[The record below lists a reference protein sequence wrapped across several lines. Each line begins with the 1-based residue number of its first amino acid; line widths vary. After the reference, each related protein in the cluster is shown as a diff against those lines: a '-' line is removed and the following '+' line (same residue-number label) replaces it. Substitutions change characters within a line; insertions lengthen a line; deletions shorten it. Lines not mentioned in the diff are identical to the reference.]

1 MSEHMNHQSDTALQ
15 IVTLGG
21 GCFWCLEAVFQQ
33 MLGVSHVESGYS
45 GGRNPNPTYEEV
57 CGGDTGHA
65 EVVRIHFDPTKTSFR
80 EILEVFFTIH
90 DPTTLNRQGN
100 DVGTQYR
107 SVIYTHDAEQMKM
120 AKQVIAEMAHVWDA
134 PIVTELAEAPI
145 FYRAEDYHQNYFIN
159 HPMQSYCAFVVAPK
173 VTKFRKIFTDRAKK

>member
-1 MSEHMNHQSDTALQ
+1 
-15 IVTLGG
+15 
-21 GCFWCLEAVFQQ
+21 
-33 MLGVSHVESGYS
+33 
-45 GGRNPNPTYEEV
+45 
-57 CGGDTGHA
+57 
-65 EVVRIHFDPTKTSFR
+65 
-80 EILEVFFTIH
+80 
-90 DPTTLNRQGN
+90 
-100 DVGTQYR
+100 
-107 SVIYTHDAEQMKM
+107 MKM